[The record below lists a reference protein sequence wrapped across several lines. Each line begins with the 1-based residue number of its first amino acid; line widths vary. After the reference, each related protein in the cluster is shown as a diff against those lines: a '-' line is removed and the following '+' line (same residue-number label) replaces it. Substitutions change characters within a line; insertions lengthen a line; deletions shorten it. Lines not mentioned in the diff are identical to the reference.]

1 MDAIALMRRWANI
14 ASGASG
20 HYDRTR
26 AKQRENP
33 LGRSPV
39 HCEPPPQR
47 LATSRTQSYLMAD
60 NGSGLSDFG
69 HSLIARVVVYYVA
82 LAAVIFG
89 AWAILPA
96 GARVEVM
103 AALSSLVAFR
113 ESSGI
118 TISPGGMPAQ
128 TAVAPPFQPLL
139 PVFVAVTS
147 AFLLALPV
155 AWVYMFTRQRKGY
168 RPSDVQALVLMPVVV
183 AGVVVLVKSSLPL
196 AFSLAGIVAAVRFRT
211 NLEDSKDATFIFL
224 ATALGLACGVQIE
237 VAAVFS
243 ILFNA
248 AVLAL
253 WTSDFAR
260 MPPSLE
266 GVRAKRQ
273 LERAT
278 AIANRTS
285 QFVARLDHEVLEA
298 LAPAQLDALEERLR
312 RRRSDLTGESPAQG
326 SRFDAMVRIL
336 TNDATALRSAIDPVL
351 EAEAKRWRYRG
362 SSTNEIG
369 TSVEYDLR
377 LKKGYNRHTIADI
390 VREKGAPYVVGVE
403 VVETTTEAE

>member
-1 MDAIALMRRWANI
+1 
-14 ASGASG
+14 
-20 HYDRTR
+20 
-26 AKQRENP
+26 
-33 LGRSPV
+33 
-39 HCEPPPQR
+39 
-47 LATSRTQSYLMAD
+47 MAD

-69 HSLIARVVVYYVA
+69 HSLIARVVVYYVG

-89 AWAILPA
+89 VWAILPA
-96 GARVEVM
+96 GARAEVM

-113 ESSGI
+113 EASGI
-118 TISPGGMPAQ
+118 SIGPGGMPTQ

-139 PVFVAVTS
+139 PVVVAVTS

-183 AGVVVLVKSSLPL
+183 SGVVVLVKSSLPL

-237 VAAVFS
+237 VAAVLS

-248 AVLAL
+248 AVLVL

>member
-1 MDAIALMRRWANI
+1 
-14 ASGASG
+14 
-20 HYDRTR
+20 
-26 AKQRENP
+26 
-33 LGRSPV
+33 
-39 HCEPPPQR
+39 
-47 LATSRTQSYLMAD
+47 
-60 NGSGLSDFG
+60 
-69 HSLIARVVVYYVA
+69 
-82 LAAVIFG
+82 
-89 AWAILPA
+89 
-96 GARVEVM
+96 
-103 AALSSLVAFR
+103 
-113 ESSGI
+113 
-118 TISPGGMPAQ
+118 
-128 TAVAPPFQPLL
+128 
-139 PVFVAVTS
+139 
-147 AFLLALPV
+147 
-155 AWVYMFTRQRKGY
+155 
-168 RPSDVQALVLMPVVV
+168 
-183 AGVVVLVKSSLPL
+183 
-196 AFSLAGIVAAVRFRT
+196 
-211 NLEDSKDATFIFL
+211 
-224 ATALGLACGVQIE
+224 
-237 VAAVFS
+237 
-243 ILFNA
+243 
-248 AVLAL
+248 
-253 WTSDFAR
+253 

-312 RRRSDLTGESPAQG
+312 RRRSDLTGENPAQG

-351 EAEAKRWRYRG
+351 EVEAKRWRYRG